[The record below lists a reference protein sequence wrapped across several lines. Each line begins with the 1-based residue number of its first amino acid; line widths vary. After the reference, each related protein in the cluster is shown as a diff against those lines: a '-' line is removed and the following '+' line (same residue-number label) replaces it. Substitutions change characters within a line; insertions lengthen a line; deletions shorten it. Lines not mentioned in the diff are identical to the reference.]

1 MKQVSFSEAEFSGK
15 KRVTRRE
22 RLLAEM
28 DHRVPWPLLVAEI
41 EPSYPTSGRRGRPP
55 VGVERMLRMYVIQQI
70 LGLSDEATEDAIY
83 DSQSVRGFVGVDLT
97 RETAPDATTLLRF
110 RRLLER
116 NSLTKRMFEVINA
129 HLAEQ
134 GLFLRQGTVV
144 DATLIAAAP
153 STKNKEKSRD
163 PDMKQTKKGNQ
174 WYFGMKTHVGA
185 DAATGLVH
193 SVAVSSANDADI
205 THLHELIRGDETI
218 VLADAGYT
226 GAEKRE
232 ELKHLDQI
240 TWCVAMKRGRLKAIP
255 EWSSWRP
262 MMEALETAK
271 ASLRA
276 PVEHVFHVM
285 KCRFGYR
292 KVRYKGLAKN
302 EAQVFSILGLGNL
315 LLAGRWLPAT

>member
-1 MKQVSFSEAEFSGK
+1 MKQVSFSEAEFFGK

-41 EPSYPTSGRRGRPP
+41 EPFYPTSGRRGRPP
-55 VGVERMLRMYVIQQI
+55 IGVERMLRMYVIQQV
-70 LGLSDEATEDAIY
+70 LGLSDESTEDAIY
-83 DSQSVRGFVGVDLT
+83 DSQSVRGFVGVDLSC
-97 RETAPDATTLLRF
+97 ETAPDATTLLKF
-110 RRLLER
+110 RRLLEEHG
-116 NSLTKRMFEVINA
+116 LTKRMFEVINA
-129 HLAEQ
+129 YLAEQ

-153 STKNKEKSRD
+153 STKNKERSRD

-174 WYFGMKTHVGA
+174 WYFGMKAHVGA
-185 DAATGLVH
+185 DATTGLVH
-193 SVAVSSANDADI
+193 SAAVSAASEADI
-205 THLHELIRGDETI
+205 THLHELLRGDESMVI
-218 VLADAGYT
+218 ADAGYT
-226 GAEKRE
+226 GAESRE
-232 ELKHLDQI
+232 DLTHLDQV

-276 PVEHVFHVM
+276 AVEHVFHVM
-285 KCRFGYR
+285 KCRFGYK

-302 EAQVFSILGLGNL
+302 EAQVFSLLGLGNL
-315 LLAGRWLPAT
+315 VLAARWLSAT